1 MPQFRIT
8 QKFSKDLKIK
18 ILDEPSSNLAYLDD
32 WFIDVIR
39 IDRKKVAFITHT
51 NTLLSFLIPYSH
63 VGGAS
68 KVALAIKDKLIKF
81 IFDNKFPQYQEQIVK
96 IFDKDVL
103 YCKTKDRSVLG
114 HMNDFKVFIEGYT
127 YKVPFDKIDWDEMM
141 VQLNNTLAGDSKGGY
156 NRPID
161 LMLDFLRKGIKA
173 SDNTSNV
180 VNFNSFKER

>member
-18 ILDEPSSNLAYLDD
+18 ILDEPSSNLTYLDD

-39 IDRKKVAFITHT
+39 IDRKKVAFITHA

-63 VGGAS
+63 VGGVS
-68 KVALAIKDKLIKF
+68 KVPLAIKGQLLKF
-81 IFDNKFPQYQEQIVK
+81 VVNNKFPQYQEQIVT
-96 IFDKDVL
+96 IFDKDIV

-127 YKVPFDKIDWDEMM
+127 YKVSFDKIDWDAMM

-161 LMLDFLRKGIKA
+161 LMLDFLKKSIKLPYD
-173 SDNTSNV
+173 SSNV
-180 VNFNSFKER
+180 IMFPKK

>member
-18 ILDEPSSNLAYLDD
+18 TLEEPSSNLSFLDD

-39 IDRKKVAFITHT
+39 IDRKKVAFITHA

-81 IFDNKFPQYQEQIVK
+81 IFDNKFPQYQEQIEAIFVK
-96 IFDKDVL
+96 DTL

-127 YKVPFDKIDWDEMM
+127 YKVPFDKIDWDAMM

-161 LMLDFLRKGIKA
+161 LMLDFLRRSVKSPYDA
-173 SDNTSNV
+173 SNV
-180 VNFNSFKER
+180 IMFPKKVK